1 MTSIGSPNIV
11 SFTRL
16 SRAIAD
22 IKTRADTAR
31 IESVTGRREDVT
43 AATNGDVGS
52 AHLLKKAV
60 EDAQAYQQHLVLA
73 QIRAERTQNALGAL
87 GGEAVRI
94 GTESISA
101 SGRNDL
107 GALKALGADARAAI
121 ANIFSELNVTEG
133 GRALFSGDASDR
145 LPFGDPAQLI
155 SDIEAIVAGATDAAD
170 ANTQLDTYFN
180 DPAGGFLTNI
190 YQGGTGKAAPVEI
203 APGVRIDVS
212 ATAADQPVKDILRN
226 LAIIAVQDSATFADA
241 TSFVESGAENAIVAD
256 ASIINLRSTI
266 GVGEASIAAAIERH
280 ETEESVLT
288 SLFNEKTVRDQF
300 EAASELQL
308 LESQLEA
315 SYLLTARLSRLR
327 LSDYIR

>member
-1 MTSIGSPNIV
+1 MTSVGSPNIV

-22 IKTRADTAR
+22 IKGRSDTAR

-60 EDAQAYQQHLVLA
+60 EDAQSYQQLLVLA

-94 GTESISA
+94 GTETISA
-101 SGRNDL
+101 SGRNDA
-107 GALKALGADARAAI
+107 GALNALGADARAAI

-145 LPFGDPAQLI
+145 LPFDDPAQLI
-155 SDIEAIVAGATDAAD
+155 SDVEAIVAGAADAAD
-170 ANTQLDTYFN
+170 ANAQLDAYFN

-190 YQGGTGKAAPVEI
+190 YQGGAGKAAPVEI

-212 ATAADQPVKDILRN
+212 ATAADQPIKDILKS
-226 LAIIAVQDSATFADA
+226 LAIVATQESASFADA
-241 TSFVESGAENAIVAD
+241 KAFVEGGAESALVADGAIV
-256 ASIINLRSTI
+256 NLRSTI
-266 GVGEASIAAAIERH
+266 GVGEASIAAAIKRH

-288 SLFNEKTVRDQF
+288 TLFNEKTGRDQF

-315 SYLLTARLSRLR
+315 SYLLTARLARLR
-327 LSDYIR
+327 LTDFIR